1 MIASTKTQH
10 SLLRRLPELLH
21 SLLLRINRPGR
32 IVYQAT
38 RAGEA
43 NPVLMPGGRKGRL
56 GENVQR
62 AKLKVKP
69 GYRCTKGVILEE
81 IRLGEGP
88 R

>member
-1 MIASTKTQH
+1 M
-10 SLLRRLPELLH
+10 
-21 SLLLRINRPGR
+21 
-32 IVYQAT
+32 YQAT